1 MESGL
6 TISSI
11 AALFGTMVVLAFI
24 PSFSVLAVSARSV
37 TCGFTHGAFTAIGIV
52 VGDIIFILLAIYGL
66 SILAETM
73 GSFFILVKY
82 LGGMYLIW
90 LGSTL
95 WLSKSDSIEVEG
107 TIESSLLLS
116 FLSGLFIT
124 LSDLKAIL
132 FYLGF
137 FPAFMDLSAIT
148 IIDTSIIIVVAAIAV
163 GGPKLCY
170 AFLADRTSLIF
181 KSTRAKKVINITA
194 GSVLIGVG
202 AFLVISA

>member
-1 MESGL
+1 MESSL
-6 TISSI
+6 TVSSI

-24 PSFSVLAVSARSV
+24 PSVSVLAVSARSV

-66 SILAETM
+66 SFLAETM

-107 TIESSLLLS
+107 IIESSLLLS

-124 LSDLKAIL
+124 LADLKAIL

-148 IIDTSIIIVVAAIAV
+148 IKDTGIIIVVATMAV

-170 AFLADRTSLIF
+170 AFMADRTSLIF

-194 GSVLIGVG
+194 GSALIGVG
-202 AFLVISA
+202 AFLVVSA